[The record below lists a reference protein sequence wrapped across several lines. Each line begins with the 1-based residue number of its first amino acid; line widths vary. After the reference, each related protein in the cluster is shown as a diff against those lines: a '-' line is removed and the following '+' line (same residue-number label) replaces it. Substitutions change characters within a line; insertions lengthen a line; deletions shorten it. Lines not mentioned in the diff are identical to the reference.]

1 MLRGGIP
8 VMAVNVDEWKL
19 RPLNLVFLGDE
30 RGLRLVFLNRWYS
43 CLRGALRLEHMRQ
56 GCRNAGRR
64 HVRPHKQKNYGR
76 WNESKK
82 CKSSPRFHHPPLVRN
97 CQTIFPQDGATML
110 ARLFL
115 GANKLEW
122 FCQVGFHRGDAYA
135 RASDAPPNTRGTQL
149 SLKCSPRV
157 SRPITPTTGTF
168 TTVPPLV
175 RTEAFELGLALLR

>member
-1 MLRGGIP
+1 
-8 VMAVNVDEWKL
+8 
-19 RPLNLVFLGDE
+19 
-30 RGLRLVFLNRWYS
+30 
-43 CLRGALRLEHMRQ
+43 
-56 GCRNAGRR
+56 
-64 HVRPHKQKNYGR
+64 
-76 WNESKK
+76 
-82 CKSSPRFHHPPLVRN
+82 
-97 CQTIFPQDGATML
+97 ML

-175 RTEAFELGLALLR
+175 RTEAFELGLALLRA